1 MIAYKGCWED
11 LTCTFGKGKYQYF
24 KGRKIKEESSKCA
37 ARGLH
42 CAEYPFDCFHWY
54 PPGKGCCYFEVEAAG
69 SLDECGWDTQISC
82 TEMTLLRQLTVFQMA
97 ARGMMYMVEYPKRA
111 WECQAEGVSVTRDR
125 AQGHGPDTIGIARG
139 ERPKVKGAEGS
150 ILGLLCED
158 SDGNIIDA
166 KVFQVKGGIKP
177 DTWYRLEGRV
187 LKETE
192 G

>member
-1 MIAYKGCWED
+1 MWMGYADFMYGDDAVASADCISDGGQGDDVY
-11 LTCTFGKGKYQYF
+11 
-24 KGRKIKEESSKCA
+24 GRVSEKSMGMSS
-37 ARGLH
+37 RG
-42 CAEYPFDCFHWY
+42 
-54 PPGKGCCYFEVEAAG
+54 
-69 SLDECGWDTQISC
+69 
-82 TEMTLLRQLTVFQMA
+82 RQ
-97 ARGMMYMVEYPKRA
+97 R
-111 WECQAEGVSVTRDR
+111 TRDR

-166 KVFQVKGGIKP
+166 KVFQVKGRIKP